1 MKRKRIALVVGAAV
15 CVAIAIGAAL
25 AIADQPTNGFGP
37 VGPVYS
43 GVTPNGKAYEISRVD
58 SEHQALC
65 FPVAA
70 DAVSGRG
77 CMSGSGAETLE
88 GVAEVWLGDNLFVLA
103 LAGDQSEELR
113 VTRVDDRGTATS
125 RHVVDLGTERL
136 LHAVLHTP
144 QATVPETDFG
154 LPVPP
159 ALRVE
164 AIDGEGAATGEL
176 TLNGPESGGEQGQG
190 SVPADRHSGTDNR
203 HSERRTVLESDD

>member
-15 CVAIAIGAAL
+15 CGAIAIGAAL
-25 AIADQPTNGFGP
+25 AIADQPTNRFGP

-43 GVTPNGKAYEISRVD
+43 GVTPSGKAYEISRVE
-58 SEHQALC
+58 SEHQAFC
-65 FPVAA
+65 FKVAA
-70 DAVSGRG
+70 DAVSGRV
-77 CMSGSGAETLE
+77 CMSGPGAETLE
-88 GVAEVWLGDNLFVLA
+88 GVAEVWLANDLFVLA
-103 LAGDQSEELR
+103 LAGDQSEQMR
-113 VTRVDDRGTATS
+113 VTRVDGLGTATS

-159 ALRVE
+159 ALTLE
-164 AIDGEGAATGEL
+164 AIDGDGTATGQL

-190 SVPADRHSGTDNR
+190 SVPADGHSGTDSR